1 MFKFTRNVG
10 GCLGITRSGAKRVR
24 AVAGT
29 IRWFSSGTVL
39 QKNKYNS
46 VLLSSDRLRHLEFDK
61 HYKIRSNI
69 ELLIQD
75 YAKKPI
81 PPLTFQYLT
90 DYQPPLSK
98 NEEYMLT
105 IKTIN
110 LLLSYTCRRLNA
122 IQQLPYVAVVNPS
135 IEKSYS
141 LYLKTLE
148 SLLSI
153 EFPYA
158 LHNRDAIHGLL
169 IEFLDDHQDTVETL
183 SRGLEEIMDYI
194 PRELIFDFLDHHLR
208 DRIAMKILVTH
219 HLSLANYDPEKHK
232 NTIGTIHK
240 DFPIADIVKR
250 VSEFVSDLCFVK
262 YDHVVAPVKIVSGAD
277 VTFPCIPTILEY
289 VLTEILKNSYRA
301 HIENS
306 TESRNLIDKPVE
318 INIVKNQN
326 YDEELEI
333 RIRDFGGGIPPKV
346 EEHIFEYSYTT
357 VVANKKE
364 TGSSAYV
371 IPGEDINIVSGMGF
385 GLPLCKA
392 YVEMFDGTLE
402 IQSLWGWGTDVYI
415 KLKGPSKKMLESQVK
430 DN

>member
-1 MFKFTRNVG
+1 MFLRSALRLG
-10 GCLGITRSGAKRVR
+10 GHRRVIGR
-24 AVAGT
+24 QFHAASDLLKNSKYGSVANY
-29 IRWFSSGTVL
+29 
-39 QKNKYNS
+39 Q
-46 VLLSSDRLRHLEFDK
+46 DRLKHLEFDK

-69 ELLIQD
+69 ELLIQE
-75 YAKKPI
+75 YASKPI
-81 PPLTFQYLT
+81 PPLTYDYLT
-90 DYQPPLSK
+90 HYKPPLSA

-122 IQQLPYVAVVNPS
+122 IQKLPYVAAVNPS

-158 LHNRDAIHGLL
+158 LHDKDIIHGLL

-183 SRGLEEIMDYI
+183 SRGLEEIMDFL
-194 PRELIFDFLDHHLR
+194 EKDTIFKFLDEHLR
-208 DRIAMKILVTH
+208 DRIAMKILATN
-219 HLSLANYDPEKHK
+219 HLAVSNHNRDSDP
-232 NTIGTIHK
+232 NMIGTIHK
-240 DFPIADIVKR
+240 ALPVADMVKK

-262 YDHVVAPVKIVSGAD
+262 YDQLVAPVKIYGGHD

-301 HIENS
+301 HIENTTS
-306 TESRNLIDKPVE
+306 HNCLVEKPVE
-318 INIVKNQN
+318 VQIVKDEK

-333 RIRDFGGGIPPKV
+333 RIRDFGGGIPPNV
-346 EEHIFEYSYTT
+346 ESHIFEYSYTT
-357 VVANKKE
+357 VESDKKE
-364 TGSSAYV
+364 SGASAYV

-385 GLPLCKA
+385 GLPMCKA
-392 YVEMFDGTLE
+392 YIEMFDGKLD

-415 KLKGPSKKMLESQVK
+415 KLKGPTKKMLEPKK
-430 DN
+430 DE